1 MKKVLVSFVA
11 MLFFLSGV
19 FSQNKTPS
27 SLSDTTKLD
36 EVVVTGSR
44 IPVSRSWVSSPIS
57 VIDRQLIENSNEIS
71 IIPVLNRQIPGLF
84 ITSRGVAGYGVST
97 GSAGTIN
104 IRGFSGS
111 SGRVLILIDGHPQYA
126 TIYGHPIADAYISSE
141 IERVEVSRG
150 AASVLYGSNA
160 MGGAINL
167 ITKKITQNGYNLKLN
182 AAIKSYGTQQYSI
195 SNSLKKKRFSGYL
208 GANFESTDGHRPN
221 SEYNSLNGF
230 AKAGYKIGDSWEIT
244 GNVSLTNFY
253 AENPGAETKPMYE
266 SWVDVTR
273 GMAGLSISNDYG
285 MTSGSLNLFHNWG
298 VHKINDGYYD
308 GGTPQPYLFHST
320 DYMSGFNLYQAFKP
334 FTGTTITG
342 GIDLMYYGG
351 NAYRNPETEI
361 YADHIKLNQKASY
374 LFLQQKFWK
383 LMMNAGLRVEN
394 HNLYGNKW
402 VPQTGFSFEA
412 TKTTNL
418 KLSLSKGFRT
428 PNMREL
434 YMYAVANEDLLP
446 EESISYDLS
455 MSQKM
460 LKNKLVA
467 ELSLYYTEGSN
478 IIEVVAIEGVRQNR
492 NAGEFANKGVELNLS
507 YRILDNLTVSGNY
520 SHLNMSNIITGAP
533 INKLYLTTEYKP
545 GKFTISVDAQA
556 VDKLYLST
564 GNDPITSN
572 YVLMDLKVNWS
583 PNNWSEFFIKGENLL
598 NTEYYTMVG
607 FPMPGITL
615 TGGLSL
621 NIKYIRE

>member
-1 MKKVLVSFVA
+1 MKKVIASFIA

-19 FSQNKTPS
+19 FSQNKPDFS
-27 SLSDTTKLD
+27 SLDTTTLD

-44 IPVSRSWVSSPIS
+44 IPVSRNWVSSPIS
-57 VIDRQLIENSNEIS
+57 VIDRQLIEESNEIS

-84 ITSRGVAGYGVST
+84 ITSRGVAGYGIST

-182 AAIKSYGTQQYSI
+182 AAVGSYGTQQYSL
-195 SNSLKKKRFSGYL
+195 SNSFKKKGFTGYL
-208 GANFESTDGHRPN
+208 GANYESTNGHRPN
-221 SEYNSLNGF
+221 SAYNSFNGF
-230 AKAGYKIGDSWEIT
+230 AKAGYKISNDWEIT
-244 GNVSLTNFY
+244 GNVSLTDFF
-253 AENPGAETKPMYE
+253 AENPGTESNPIYE
-266 SWVDVTR
+266 SLAAVTR

-285 MTSGSLNLFHNWG
+285 ITSGSLNIYHNWG
-298 VHKINDGYYD
+298 VHKINDGYYE

-351 NAYRNPETEI
+351 NAYRNPETEV
-361 YADHIKLNQKASY
+361 YADHIQLNEKASY
-374 LFLQQKFWK
+374 LFLQQEVWKF
-383 LMMNAGLRVEN
+383 MINAGLRLEE
-394 HNLYGNKW
+394 HNLYGKEW
-402 VPQTGFSFEA
+402 VPQTGFSFKA
-412 TKTTNL
+412 TNTTNL
-418 KLSLSKGFRT
+418 KFSVSKGFRT

-446 EESISYDLS
+446 EESISYDFSL
-455 MSQKM
+455 SQKM
-460 LKNKLVA
+460 LKNNLVA
-467 ELSLYYTEGSN
+467 ELSLYYTEGNN
-478 IIEVVAIEGVRQNR
+478 IIEVVTIDGVRQNR
-492 NAGEFANKGVELNLS
+492 NVGEFANKGIEVNLS
-507 YRILDNLTVSGNY
+507 YRILDNLTISGNY
-520 SHLNMSNIITGAP
+520 SYLNMSNIITGAP

-545 GKFTISVDAQA
+545 GKFIISVDAQA
-556 VDKLYLST
+556 IDKLYIST
-564 GNDPITSN
+564 GDDPITSN
-572 YVLMDLKVNWS
+572 YVLIDSKVAWI
-583 PNNWSEFFIKGENLL
+583 PNKWSEFFIKGENLL
-598 NTEYYTMVG
+598 NTEYSTMLG

>member
-1 MKKVLVSFVA
+1 MVFINGVL
-11 MLFFLSGV
+11 
-19 FSQNKTPS
+19 SQKTPYYS
-27 SLSDTTKLD
+27 PMDTTNLD

-57 VIDRQLIENSNEIS
+57 VINRKLIENSGDIS
-71 IIPVLNRQIPGLF
+71 IIPVLNRQIPGLY
-84 ITSRGVAGYGVST
+84 ITSRGVAGYGISS
-97 GSAGTIN
+97 GSAGAIN
-104 IRGFSGS
+104 MRGFSGS

-167 ITKKITQNGYNLKLN
+167 ITKKVTRDGYNLKLS
-182 AAIKSYGTQQYSI
+182 AAGGSYGTQRYSA
-195 SNSLKKKRFSGYL
+195 SNSYKKNGFTGYL
-208 GANFESTDGHRPN
+208 GANYESTDGHRPN
-221 SEYNSLNGF
+221 AEYNSLNGF
-230 AKAGYKIGDSWEIT
+230 AKAGYKINTGWELT
-244 GNVSLTNFY
+244 GNVSLTDFY
-253 AENPGAETKPMYE
+253 SENPGAESNPINE
-266 SWVDVTR
+266 SWAKVTR

-285 MTSGSLNLFHNWG
+285 ITSGSLNLYHNWG

-320 DYMSGFNLYQAFKP
+320 DYMSGFNLYQAVEP

-361 YADHIKLNQKASY
+361 YADHIQLNETASY
-374 LFLQQKFWK
+374 LFLQQEIWRF
-383 LMMNAGLRVEN
+383 MINAGLRLEN
-394 HNLYGNKW
+394 HNLYGNEW
-402 VPQTGFSFEA
+402 VPQTGFSFKA
-412 TKTTNL
+412 TNTTNL
-418 KLSLSKGFRT
+418 KFSVSKGFRT

-460 LKNKLVA
+460 LENKLVA
-467 ELSLYYTEGSN
+467 ELNLYYTEGDN
-478 IIEVVAIEGVRQNR
+478 IIEVIAIDGVRQNR
-492 NAGEFANKGVELNLS
+492 NSGEFTNKGVEFNLS
-507 YRILDNLTVSGNY
+507 YQILDNLSFSGNY
-520 SHLNMSNIITGAP
+520 SYLNMSNIITGAP
-533 INKLYLTTEYKP
+533 INKLYLSAEYKP
-545 GKFTISVDAQA
+545 GNFTISTDAQII
-556 VDKLYLST
+556 DKLYLAT
-564 GNDPITSN
+564 GDDPVTSN
-572 YVLMDLKVNWS
+572 YVLIDSRVAWN
-583 PNNWSEFFIKGENLL
+583 PNKWSELFIKGENLL
-598 NTEYYTMVG
+598 NREYSTMLG

-615 TGGLSL
+615 MGGLSV
-621 NIKYIRE
+621 NIQYIRE